1 MMWLKL
7 NIGLVRCLQ
16 ERINLG
22 RGHIGMTDGGR
33 YVLKDT
39 RRVGRV
45 LTRVGD
51 KWSVLVIVLL
61 QLGPR
66 RFNDI
71 KRNIEGI
78 SQQMLTRTLRALE
91 RDGIVSRTI
100 LPGSPPQVEYALT
113 KLGQSLSKPV
123 LALGKWACDHI
134 REIDNA
140 QSRFDARHESIDN

>member
-1 MMWLKL
+1 M
-7 NIGLVRCLQ
+7 
-16 ERINLG
+16 
-22 RGHIGMTDGGR
+22 GMTETGR
-33 YVLKDT
+33 HVLKDT

-45 LTRVGD
+45 LARVGD

-61 QLGPR
+61 QPGPR

-71 KRNIEGI
+71 KRSIEGI

-100 LPGSPPQVEYALT
+100 LPSSPPQVEYALT
-113 KLGQSLSKPV
+113 QLGQSLSKPV

-134 REIDNA
+134 GEIDSA
-140 QSRFDARHESIDN
+140 QDSFDARQEPAEKPA

>member
-1 MMWLKL
+1 M
-7 NIGLVRCLQ
+7 
-16 ERINLG
+16 
-22 RGHIGMTDGGR
+22 GMTEGGR

-45 LTRVGD
+45 LMRVGD

-61 QLGPR
+61 QPGPR

-91 RDGIVSRTI
+91 RDGIVARTI
-100 LPGSPPQVEYALT
+100 LPSSPPQVEYALT

-123 LALGKWACDHI
+123 LALGKWACAHI
-134 REIDNA
+134 GEIDDA
-140 QSRFDARHESIDN
+140 QSKFDARHEAIDNSAVK

>member
-1 MMWLKL
+1 M
-7 NIGLVRCLQ
+7 
-16 ERINLG
+16 
-22 RGHIGMTDGGR
+22 GMTDGGR

-100 LPGSPPQVEYALT
+100 LPSSPPQVEYALT

-123 LALGKWACDHI
+123 LALGKWAWVHI
-134 REIDNA
+134 GEIDDA

>member
-1 MMWLKL
+1 
-7 NIGLVRCLQ
+7 
-16 ERINLG
+16 
-22 RGHIGMTDGGR
+22 
-33 YVLKDT
+33 
-39 RRVGRV
+39 V

-78 SQQMLTRTLRALE
+78 SQQMLTRSLRALE

-100 LPGSPPQVEYALT
+100 LPSSPPQVEYALT

-123 LALGKWACDHI
+123 LALGKWACVHI
-134 REIDNA
+134 GEIDDA

>member
-1 MMWLKL
+1 M
-7 NIGLVRCLQ
+7 
-16 ERINLG
+16 
-22 RGHIGMTDGGR
+22 GMTDGGR
-33 YVLKDT
+33 HVLKDT

-100 LPGSPPQVEYALT
+100 LPSSPPQVEYALT
-113 KLGQSLSKPV
+113 KLGQSLSEPV
-123 LALGKWACDHI
+123 LALGKWACVHI
-134 REIDNA
+134 GEIDDA

>member
-16 ERINLG
+16 ERIDLG
-22 RGHIGMTDGGR
+22 RGHMGMTDGGR

>member
-1 MMWLKL
+1 M
-7 NIGLVRCLQ
+7 
-16 ERINLG
+16 
-22 RGHIGMTDGGR
+22 GMTENGR

-39 RRVGRV
+39 RRVSRV
-45 LTRVGD
+45 LNRVGD

-61 QLGPR
+61 QPGPR

-71 KRNIEGI
+71 KRSIEGI

-100 LPGSPPQVEYALT
+100 LPSSPPQVEYALT

-134 REIDNA
+134 GEIDDA
-140 QSRFDARHESIDN
+140 QNRFDARQDPVDKLA